1 MELTA
6 VMREIKEIIYQISGI
21 EPEDIPDDASL
32 ISEIGLSSFEI
43 TALLG
48 ALEERYHMGFSV
60 RDYQRIVSVRDLALF
75 ISAQSGE

>member
-1 MELTA
+1 MEHAA

-21 EPEDIPDDASL
+21 EPENIPDDASL

-75 ISAQSGE
+75 ISARS